1 MANVAKER
9 LPLFNKE
16 NSSDLEE
23 EGDKEEDKWDRWDW
37 AWMAQDGNIKTEKT
51 QH

>member
-1 MANVAKER
+1 MGNVAKER

-16 NSSDLEE
+16 NNSDLDE
-23 EGDKEEDKWDRWDW
+23 EGEEEDKWDRWDW
-37 AWMAQDGNIKTEKT
+37 AWMLQDRKMETEET

>member
-1 MANVAKER
+1 MGNVAKER

-16 NSSDLEE
+16 NNGDLEE
-23 EGDKEEDKWDRWDW
+23 EEEEDKWDMWEW
-37 AWMAQDGNIKTEKT
+37 AWMLQDGKIKTEKT